1 MNTHELALLSM
12 HELAGLVRRREV
24 RVTELVQGY
33 LARIDE
39 LDAQLNSYI
48 TVCREEALS
57 AAAACDSEI
66 EKGNYRGPLHGM
78 PIALKDQLYT
88 KGIRT
93 TNGSYVFKDFI
104 PEQDATVVRKLKD
117 AGAVILGKL
126 NMSEFAIGGTRQ
138 FPFGTPR
145 NPWNVEYT
153 TGESSAGSGA
163 AVAASLCAASLGED
177 TGGSGRYPASA
188 CGIVGLR
195 ATLGRIS
202 RVGMRSLSWS
212 CDMVAPMARTVRDC
226 ALLTNVIAGD
236 DPEDPVSVD
245 IPVPDYTSEL
255 DLGVRGMKIGVI
267 RELFAEGAVSGE
279 VRLAIENA
287 LAVYRGLG
295 ATVVEVSVPAARL
308 AAEIFVCTGDVDCGV
323 ALRDILRDH
332 AAALDSQTRIRLTSA
347 LLGSASMYQT
357 AQKARNLL
365 ARQMREALKS
375 VDVLVSAT
383 IPDPPQT
390 IASIQETFD
399 SAPDAVRRMYRVRS
413 SFMVYPLARLPA
425 VSVPC
430 GFSKIGLPLG
440 LQIGGRSFE
449 EGTILRVAQA
459 LESAT
464 DFHTRRPPVS

>member
-1 MNTHELALLSM
+1 MNTGELALLSM
-12 HELAGLVRRREV
+12 HELATLVRRREV
-24 RVTELVQGY
+24 RVTELVEGY

-39 LDAQLNSYI
+39 LDPQLNSYI
-48 TVCREEALS
+48 TVCREEALG
-57 AAAACDSEI
+57 AASTCDTEI
-66 EKGNYRGPLHGM
+66 DNGNYRGPLHGM
-78 PIALKDQLYT
+78 PIALKDQIYT

-93 TNGSYVFKDFI
+93 TNGSLVFKDWV
-104 PEQDATVVRKLKD
+104 PERDATVVRKLKD
-117 AGAVILGKL
+117 AGAVVLGKL
-126 NMSEFAIGGTRQ
+126 NMSEFAIGGTRH

-163 AVAASLCAASLGED
+163 AVAASLCAAALGED

-188 CGIVGLR
+188 CGVVGLR

-212 CDMVAPMARTVRDC
+212 CDMVAPMGRTVRDC
-226 ALLTNVIAGD
+226 ALLTNAIAGD
-236 DPEDPVSVD
+236 DAEDPVSVD
-245 IPVPDYTSEL
+245 IPVPDYTREL
-255 DLGVRGMKIGVI
+255 DLGVRGMRIGVI
-267 RELFAEGAVSGE
+267 RELFEESAISAE

-287 LAVYRGLG
+287 LAIYRELG
-295 ATVVEVSVPAARL
+295 ATTVEVSVPAARL

-332 AAALDSQTRIRLTSA
+332 ASELDSQTRTRLTSA
-347 LLGSASMYQT
+347 LLGSALLYQT

-365 ARQMREALKS
+365 AQQIREALKS
-375 VDVLVSAT
+375 ADVLVSAT
-383 IPDPPQT
+383 IPDPPQK
-390 IASIQETFD
+390 IASIQQRFD
-399 SAPDAVRRMYRVRS
+399 SAADVVQRMYRIRS

-430 GFSKIGLPLG
+430 GFSSNGLPLG
-440 LQIGGRSFE
+440 LQIGGRSFQ

-464 DFHTRRPPVS
+464 DFHMRHPAVF